1 MAQKVRLPDPITV
14 PAPRPR
20 TAPDASARVLGHAA
34 AGQRRSRRGGHSI
47 FLSARWAAFQPP
59 SASARHVAVL
69 EGDAGARRG
78 SGARRLARACELVC
92 ARRAGT
98 RRRSAAPPLTP
109 AVRAGHGEQSASGSP
124 PAAGPRPWSCPT
136 APRAARCARACAPR
150 FCDAASFFCSLGARV
165 LTPLLLCMPQEWPHA
180 ATMATRGSP
189 AGARGWLIARKARW
203 RGGCPLARMR
213 RRQQAM
219 HWLSMEVR
227 PHAPRAV
234 PPRRERAGRGHGAH
248 ARPASAQAGVE
259 SRPQAPGP
267 IS

>member
-1 MAQKVRLPDPITV
+1 M
-14 PAPRPR
+14 
-20 TAPDASARVLGHAA
+20 
-34 AGQRRSRRGGHSI
+34 
-47 FLSARWAAFQPP
+47 
-59 SASARHVAVL
+59 
-69 EGDAGARRG
+69 
-78 SGARRLARACELVC
+78 
-92 ARRAGT
+92 
-98 RRRSAAPPLTP
+98 
-109 AVRAGHGEQSASGSP
+109 
-124 PAAGPRPWSCPT
+124 
-136 APRAARCARACAPR
+136 
-150 FCDAASFFCSLGARV
+150 
-165 LTPLLLCMPQEWPHA
+165 TPLLLCMPQEWPHA